1 MTDSGWQYPGQP
13 GPYGGGAP
21 PPPGGVPP
29 SPPPAAP
36 GVPPGAPGAPGA
48 WNGIP
53 GSAHDP
59 AAVPWQQP
67 DYSGGGAPPPEKRWP
82 MVALFGAVVLLVVAI
97 IGVAVTSGG
106 GDDDTVTNADD
117 TPSSTTEPD
126 ADDTP
131 VTEPDDTEPDRPSE
145 PTDPDAFVD
154 DEAGFAISMPTSWA
168 YTSLH
173 GDADTAGERMFPDDA
188 DKASLVQQAAETLPQ
203 AIVFYGVVG
212 DEVGS
217 SFTTNVNIN
226 STPMPGAEDLGYEE
240 FAGEVRAGIDS
251 VGATV
256 TGDEPFTLA
265 GVEGVRI
272 EFDYDPSYNA
282 SGVQYSAV
290 IDGEL
295 WVVNFASSDV
305 DAYAEEF
312 EAIAQSFEILG

>member
-1 MTDSGWQYPGQP
+1 
-13 GPYGGGAP
+13 
-21 PPPGGVPP
+21 VP
-29 SPPPAAP
+29 
-36 GVPPGAPGAPGA
+36 V
-48 WNGIP
+48 
-53 GSAHDP
+53 
-59 AAVPWQQP
+59 QQP
-67 DYSGGGAPPPEKRWP
+67 DYAGGGAPPPEKRWP
-82 MVALFGAVVLLVVAI
+82 MIALFGAVVLLVVAI

-117 TPSSTTEPD
+117 TPSATTEPD

-131 VTEPDDTEPDRPSE
+131 VTEPDDTEPDDTEPDRPSE

-154 DEAGFAISMPTSWA
+154 DEAGYAITLATSWSF
-168 YTSLH
+168 TSLH
-173 GDADTAGERMFPDDA
+173 GDADTAGERMFPDDP
-188 DKASLVQQAAETLPQ
+188 DKASLVQQAASTMPQ
-203 AIVFYGVVG
+203 AIVFYGVVS

-217 SFTTNVNIN
+217 AFTTNVNIN
-226 STPMPGAEDLGYEE
+226 STAMPGAEDLTYDA
-240 FAGEVRAGIDS
+240 FAAQVRAGIES

-265 GVEGVRI
+265 GVDGIRI
-272 EFDYDPSYNA
+272 EFDYDPSLGA

-305 DAYAEEF
+305 AAYAEEF